1 MELVENG
8 ISIDQPILELYIAK
22 NLCVSYNSYFIQ
34 FTQESLRKVFGEWQM
49 EIHRLKMSYLI
60 YDKSKK
66 TCNLYCN

>member
-34 FTQESLRKVFGEWQM
+34 FTEESLRKVFWRMANGDPQAKNV
-49 EIHRLKMSYLI
+49 LFDL
-60 YDKSKK
+60 
-66 TCNLYCN
+66 